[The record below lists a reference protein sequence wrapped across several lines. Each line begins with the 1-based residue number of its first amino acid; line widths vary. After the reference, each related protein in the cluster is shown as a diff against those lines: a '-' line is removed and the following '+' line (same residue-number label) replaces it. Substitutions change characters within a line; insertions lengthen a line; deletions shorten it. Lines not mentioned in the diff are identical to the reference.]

1 MAQLVQR
8 LLSQGSSTQNRQV
21 LYSRHVGSAVVIP
34 HSADVQHKGP
44 RPRPLGTDILLMLQK
59 LK

>member
-1 MAQLVQR
+1 MAQPVQR

-44 RPRPLGTDILLMLQK
+44 LGTDILLMLQK

>member
-44 RPRPLGTDILLMLQK
+44 RPLGTDILLMLQK